1 MAAELADLRS
11 LSDWFARHPLSE
23 NRTLLA
29 TLVRRL
35 GAIAVP
41 LLGRELRQPDAARR
55 DAARE
60 ALALLAGADGRARAR
75 DRVLAELRA
84 ITAADPGSIIDEA
97 KVCALGLLAELGAP
111 GEARFQDPRAM
122 QRRSALALAAQ
133 LDTAADVASAVD
145 FMVRQLPDED
155 ILQIVELVADAVPTA
170 AARLAAELAARLDVS
185 SELRTCVAD
194 SAAELTI
201 AAALPLSSRRVT
213 TQPIAAVLLDAAA
226 RMVVVTTR
234 KVTGERRWRRWA
246 ILIGPSG
253 AIDDCLHED
262 ATDDRDGAALIA
274 QLCGDGYRIASQD
287 PTHARAAVTAAARL
301 AGPDLPPAYYLG
313 RDLLD
318 LGDAHLGTRH
328 ARRAAH
334 DRVAATLGRASELLA
349 DGEPVRARALLER
362 SIATHAIDPA
372 NPDCAA
378 LEAACL
384 VAEDKLADALPPLRR
399 AAASDPTWPLHHW
412 NLGVVLYRLGRLG
425 DATAAH
431 QSLQRFIAT
440 SAAPTALAG
449 DPAQPARLAYAERL
463 LAELERAARLAGTPL
478 IAPRA
483 RPRSRP
489 RPRRR
494 APKTTSERARS
505 DRPPR

>member
-11 LSDWFARHPLSE
+11 LSDWFARTPLSE

-35 GAIAVP
+35 GATAVP
-41 LLGRELRQPDAARR
+41 LLGREVRQPDVARR

-60 ALALLAGADGRARAR
+60 ALALLAGTDAGARAR
-75 DRVLAELRA
+75 ERVLAELRA
-84 ITAADPGSIIDEA
+84 IAAADPGSVVDEA
-97 KVCALGLLAELGAP
+97 KVCALGLLAELGEP
-111 GEARFQDPRAM
+111 GAARFRDPRAM

-185 SELRTCVAD
+185 SDLRTCVAD
-194 SAAELTI
+194 TAAELTI
-201 AAALPLSSRRVT
+201 AAALPAPPSRRTT
-213 TQPIAAVLLDAAA
+213 TQPLAAVLLDSAA

-262 ATDDRDGAALIA
+262 TTDDRDGAALIA
-274 QLCGDGYRIASQD
+274 QLCGDGYRIASHD

-362 SIATHAIDPA
+362 SISTHAVDPGNA
-372 NPDCAA
+372 ECAA

-384 VAEDKLADALPPLRR
+384 VADDKLAEALDPLRR
-399 AAASDPTWPLHHW
+399 AAAADPSWPLHHW
-412 NLGVVLYRLGRLG
+412 NLGVVLYRLNRLG
-425 DATAAH
+425 DAAAAH

-449 DPAQPARLAYAERL
+449 DPAQPARLADAERL
-463 LAELERAARLAGTPL
+463 LSELERAARLAGRPL

-483 RPRSRP
+483 RPRSRA
-489 RPRRR
+489 RRR
-494 APKTTSERARS
+494 APKTSERARS
-505 DRPPR
+505 ERPPR